1 MVKTKTSTAT
11 EIQEN
16 VNSTEVL
23 ISVILEG
30 LQDKK
35 GKEIVVM
42 DLRHLPTSITDYFIL
57 CSGDSDTHIKALC
70 DSVEDKVHQVLQ
82 EKPWHTEGKEFRK
95 WILLD
100 YISVIVHI
108 FYPEQ
113 RRFYGL
119 EELWGDA
126 YFTYYDDVR

>member
-1 MVKTKTSTAT
+1 MVKTKTAAT
-11 EIQEN
+11 IAQNEK
-16 VNSTEVL
+16 STENL
-23 ISVILEG
+23 ISVIIQG

-35 GKEIVVM
+35 GKDIMVM
-42 DLRHLPTSITDYFIL
+42 DLRHLPTAITDYFVL

-70 DSVEDKVHQVLQ
+70 DSVEDKVREELR
-82 EKPWHTEGKEFRK
+82 EKPWHIEGKEFKK

-113 RRFYGL
+113 RKFYAL

-126 YFTYYDDVR
+126 HFTYYEDVL

>member
-1 MVKTKTSTAT
+1 MVKTKTAATAT
-11 EIQEN
+11 VQDEK
-16 VNSTEVL
+16 STENL
-23 ISVILEG
+23 ISVIIEG

-35 GKEIVVM
+35 GKDIVVM
-42 DLRHLPTSITDYFIL
+42 DLRHLPTAITDYFVL

-70 DSVEDKVHQVLQ
+70 DSVEDKVREELR
-82 EKPWHTEGKEFRK
+82 EKPWHIEGKEFKK

-113 RRFYGL
+113 RKFYAL

-126 YFTYYDDVR
+126 HFTHYEDVL

>member
-1 MVKTKTSTAT
+1 MVKSKTAVTT
-11 EIQEN
+11 VDKEKDNITQ
-16 VNSTEVL
+16 L
-23 ISVILEG
+23 ISTIIEG

-35 GKEIVVM
+35 GKDVVVM
-42 DLRHLPTSITDYFIL
+42 DLRHLSTAIADYFVL

-70 DSVEDKVHQVLQ
+70 DSVEDKVKENLH
-82 EKPWHTEGKEFRK
+82 EKPWHTEGKEFRR

-100 YISVIVHI
+100 YISVVVHI

-113 RRFYGL
+113 RKFYAL

-126 YFTYYDDVR
+126 HFTYYEDVT